1 MKALFDSDI
10 LIDFL
15 VGETQA
21 EAELKRFTERLIS
34 IVTWS
39 EVMIGADSEDEQTQC
54 REFLAAFTVIPFD
67 QTIAEEA
74 VRIRRATQI
83 KLPDAIIWAS
93 AKANG
98 ALLVTRNTK
107 DFPTDDPC
115 VRIPYSV

>member
-1 MKALFDSDI
+1 M
-10 LIDFL
+10 
-15 VGETQA
+15 
-21 EAELKRFTERLIS
+21 
-34 IVTWS
+34 
-39 EVMIGADSEDEQTQC
+39 
-54 REFLAAFTVIPFD
+54 IPFD

-74 VRIRRATQI
+74 VRLRRGTRI

-107 DFPTDDPC
+107 DFPTDHPL

>member
-15 VGETQA
+15 VGETKA
-21 EAELKRFTERLIS
+21 RREIDRFSERLVS
-34 IVTWS
+34 IVSWS
-39 EVMIGADSEDEQTQC
+39 EVMIGAESEDEQTRC
-54 REFLAAFTVIPFD
+54 RGFLDAFTVIPFD
-67 QTIAEEA
+67 QAIAEEA
-74 VRIRRATQI
+74 VRIRRGTRI

-98 ALLVTRNTK
+98 ALLVTRNAR
-107 DFPTDDPC
+107 DFPADDPS